1 MDSLTARTDTLS
13 DMVADTLRRGLR
25 DGAYL
30 CGEKL
35 AESVIAREMNVS
47 QNTARDA
54 LRVLELE
61 GWLARRPR
69 YGLTVYDFSSA
80 DIEEL
85 YALRV
90 NLEHLALDWAYPK
103 MTDYDKAELAGIISD
118 ARMATAG
125 QDGRAFFA
133 FISQF
138 HERLLALS
146 GGGLLTNTLQPLLN
160 RGRLLLN
167 LHLHYATDDDL
178 TEKVTRYGQF
188 ITDIRHNLL
197 DRAKTTLK
205 EIIMAE
211 YQSISI
217 TIDLIRPT

>member
-1 MDSLTARTDTLS
+1 MGTMRRSATLS
-13 DMVADTLRRGLR
+13 DMVAETLRRGLR
-25 DGAYL
+25 EGVYL

-54 LRVLELE
+54 LRILELE

-69 YGLTVYDFSSA
+69 YGLTVYDFTSA
-80 DIEEL
+80 EIEEF

-90 NLEHLALDWAYPK
+90 HLEGLALDWAYPK
-103 MTDYDKAELAGIISD
+103 LGEQDKAGLAGIISD
-118 ARMATAG
+118 ARMAAAG
-125 QDGRAFFA
+125 QEGRTFFA
-133 FISQF
+133 RVSDF

-146 GGGLLTNTLQPLLN
+146 GGVLLANTLQPLLN

-167 LHLHYATDDDL
+167 LHSHYATDDDL
-178 TEKVTRYGQF
+178 TAKVTRYGQLV
-188 ITDIRHNLL
+188 TDIRHNLL
-197 DRAKTTLK
+197 ERATETLK
-205 EIIMAE
+205 EIILAE
-211 YQSISI
+211 YQMISL

>member
-1 MDSLTARTDTLS
+1 MDSLTGRADTLS
-13 DMVADTLRRGLR
+13 DMVADSLRRGLQAG
-25 DGAYL
+25 DYL

-54 LRVLELE
+54 LRILELE

-69 YGLTVYDFSSA
+69 YGLTVYDFNSA
-80 DIEEL
+80 EIEEL

-90 NLEHLALDWAYPK
+90 HLEHLALDWAYPK
-103 MTDYDKAELAGIISD
+103 MTDRDKAGLAGLVSD
-118 ARMATAG
+118 ARMAAAVP
-125 QDGRAFFA
+125 QGREFFA
-133 FISQF
+133 FVSQI
-138 HERLLALS
+138 HERLLTLS
-146 GGGLLTNTLQPLLN
+146 GGALLANTLQPLLN

-167 LHLHYATDDDL
+167 LHTHYASDDDL
-178 TEKVTRYGQF
+178 TEKLTRYGQL

-197 DRAKTTLK
+197 DRAKITLK

-211 YQSISI
+211 YQMISI
-217 TIDLIRPT
+217 TVDLIRPS